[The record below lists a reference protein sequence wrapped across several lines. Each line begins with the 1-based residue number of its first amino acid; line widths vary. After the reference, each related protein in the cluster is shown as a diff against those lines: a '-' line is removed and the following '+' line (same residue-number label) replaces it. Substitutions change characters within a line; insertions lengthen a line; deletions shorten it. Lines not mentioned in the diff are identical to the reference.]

1 MSLVNIIY
9 LRFLLKN
16 FSRILNLKKDRVL
29 KMIKKN
35 YNFNKVSDLSS
46 SHNKINQ
53 KPKKFKKKQRK
64 NKNHIN
70 YLSLDAHNSDLMF

>member
-16 FSRILNLKKDRVL
+16 FSRILNLRKDRVL
-29 KMIKKN
+29 KMNKKN

-53 KPKKFKKKQRK
+53 KLKKFKKKQRK
-64 NKNHIN
+64 NKNHMKKNIIN
-70 YLSLDAHNSDLMF
+70 SKNKKKF

>member
-16 FSRILNLKKDRVL
+16 FSKILNLKKDRVL

-53 KPKKFKKKQRK
+53 NPKKFKKKQRK
-64 NKNHIN
+64 NKNHMKKNIIN
-70 YLSLDAHNSDLMF
+70 SKNKKKF

>member
-16 FSRILNLKKDRVL
+16 FSKILNLKKDRVL

-35 YNFNKVSDLSS
+35 YNFNKVSDLIS

-64 NKNHIN
+64 NKNHMKKNIIN
-70 YLSLDAHNSDLMF
+70 SKNKKKF

>member
-29 KMIKKN
+29 KMNKRN
-35 YNFNKVSDLSS
+35 YNINKVSDLSS
-46 SHNKINQ
+46 SHNNINQ

-64 NKNHIN
+64 NKNHMKKNIIN
-70 YLSLDAHNSDLMF
+70 SKNKKKF

>member
-1 MSLVNIIY
+1 MN
-9 LRFLLKN
+9 
-16 FSRILNLKKDRVL
+16 
-29 KMIKKN
+29 KKN